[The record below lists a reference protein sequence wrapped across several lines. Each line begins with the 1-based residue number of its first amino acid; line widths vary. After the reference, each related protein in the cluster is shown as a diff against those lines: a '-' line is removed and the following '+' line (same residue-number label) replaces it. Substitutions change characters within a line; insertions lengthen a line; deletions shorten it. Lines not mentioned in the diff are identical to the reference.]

1 VYDARD
7 AAGEAGIGTLRPVP
21 GTPPD
26 PVPVIRS
33 DAHFRH
39 TGLVE
44 FSAGREL
51 ACHESPERAVEIEL
65 ALRADGN
72 FTFAEPTEHGSGPV
86 LAVHDA
92 DLVEV
97 VEHAWT
103 DALAAGDA
111 DGSRPLIPDTYLLGA
126 YPGPMHLDSLP
137 DGAHR
142 RLGAFCFD
150 SATPI
155 VAGTAAAA
163 RAAVDVAL
171 TAAAIV
177 ADGAPLAYGL
187 CRPPGHHA
195 ARRMLGGYCF
205 YNNAAIVAEWLLGER
220 GFSRAAILD
229 IDYHHGNGTQQL
241 FWERGD
247 VLYVSLHA
255 DPARAYPYFSGY
267 AAETGAGDGAYLTR
281 NFPLPAGTDLDG
293 YASELSTAL
302 RLIGAFEP
310 DAPVIVSL
318 GFDTFERD
326 PIGDLAL
333 RTPDYR
339 EIGAMIGALGAPV
352 VALQE
357 GGYAVDA
364 IGANAVASLTGLRD
378 AQPVP

>member
-1 VYDARD
+1 
-7 AAGEAGIGTLRPVP
+7 VP
-21 GTPPD
+21 ASPSD
-26 PVPVIRS
+26 PTPVIRS
-33 DAHFRH
+33 DAHLGH
-39 TGLVE
+39 SGLVE
-44 FSAGREL
+44 LSAGREVT
-51 ACHESPERAVEIEL
+51 CHESPERAIEIER
-65 ALRADGN
+65 ALRADGG
-72 FTFAEPTEHGSGPV
+72 FTFEEPAEHGSGPI

-92 DLVEV
+92 ALVEV

-111 DGSRPLIPDTYLLGA
+111 DGSRPLIPDTYLLEA
-126 YPGPMHLDSLP
+126 YPGPMRLTALP

-171 TAAAIV
+171 SAADRV
-177 ADGAPLAYGL
+177 VDGAPLAYGL

-195 ARRMLGGYCF
+195 ARRMIGGYCF
-205 YNNAAIVAEWLLGER
+205 FNNAAIVAEWLRRER
-220 GFSRAAILD
+220 GFARVAILD
-229 IDYHHGNGTQQL
+229 VDYHHGNGTQQL

-267 AAETGAGDGAYLTR
+267 AAETGAGDGAHLTR
-281 NFPLPAGTDLDG
+281 NFPLPARTGLDG
-293 YASELSTAL
+293 YASELSSAL
-302 RLIGAFEP
+302 GLIGAFAP
-310 DAPVIVSL
+310 DAPIIVSL

-333 RTPDYR
+333 RTTDYR
-339 EIGAMIGALGAPV
+339 EIGGMIGALGARV
-352 VALQE
+352 LALQE

-364 IGANAVASLTGLRD
+364 IGANAVAFLAGLRE
-378 AQPVP
+378 ALAAS